1 MTPITHRRTT
11 RATPRRH
18 PGGGARRVGAAL
30 LAVTAL
36 VATACGRTDAGDA
49 ADPAADSEAIAE
61 GAVEG
66 TVTVWAMGAE
76 GENLDPLAEQFMAEN
91 PDVDVQVTAVPW
103 DAAHDK
109 IATAIAAGE
118 TPDVS
123 LIGSTWMGEFAATGA
138 LDPLPPD
145 LINPDDFFEGSF
157 STTEVDGVAYG
168 APWYTETRVLYYRT
182 DLAEQA
188 GITEAPRTWD
198 ELKSLAVGMQDAGAE
213 HGISLQAGGTG
224 SWQTF
229 LPFAWQN
236 GAELEGED
244 GLTIDS
250 PEVVEAIEYYD
261 SFFAEG
267 LSPTALDPGAL
278 EAGFVDGSI
287 GSFISGPWHMSILD
301 EQGGEEFRESW
312 DVAPMP
318 EEEAGSSFVGGG
330 DLVVF
335 RETENRD
342 AAWRFVEFLTRPE
355 VQQDFY
361 DSASALPTN
370 RTAWETGELADDAQ
384 LATFGEQLDEAQS
397 PPVMPTW
404 EQVADAI
411 DSELEKV
418 TVGDLAAQDAATAM
432 QEQADAIGT
441 GG

>member
-1 MTPITHRRTT
+1 MTRMSHPTASAR
-11 RATPRRH
+11 PRH
-18 PGGGARRVGAAL
+18 PSGGTRRAGAVL

-36 VATACGRTDAGDA
+36 VATACGR
-49 ADPAADSEAIAE
+49 AE
-61 GAVEG
+61 GGEAAGSSVESEPVAEGPVEG

-76 GENLDPLAEQFMAEN
+76 GENLEPLAELFMSEN
-91 PDVDVQVTAVPW
+91 PDVDIQVTAVPW

-123 LIGSTWMGEFAATGA
+123 LVGSTWMGEFASTGA
-138 LDPLPPD
+138 LDQLPAG
-145 LINPDDFFEGSF
+145 LIDPDDFFEGSF

-182 DLAEQA
+182 DLAEEA
-188 GITEAPRTWD
+188 GITEAPQTWD
-198 ELKSLAVGMQDAGAE
+198 ELKALAVGMQDAGAE
-213 HGISLQAGGTG
+213 HGITLQAGGTG

-236 GAELEGED
+236 GAELEGQD
-244 GLTIDS
+244 ALTLDS
-250 PEVVEAIEYYD
+250 PELVEAIEYYD
-261 SFFAEG
+261 SFFTEG

-287 GSFISGPWHMSILD
+287 GAFVSGPWHMSILD

-318 EEEAGSSFVGGG
+318 EEVTGSSFVGGG

-335 RETENRD
+335 RDSENRD

-355 VQQDFY
+355 VQQEFY
-361 DSASALPTN
+361 ASASALPTN
-370 RTAWETGELADDAQ
+370 RTAWESGELADDAR
-384 LATFGEQLDEAQS
+384 LAIFGEQLDQAQS
-397 PPVMPTW
+397 PPVMATW

-411 DSELEKV
+411 DTELEKV
-418 TVGDLAAQDAATAM
+418 TVGDLTAQDAATAM
-432 QEQADAIGT
+432 QAQADAIGT
-441 GG
+441 GD